1 MRIITVANQK
11 GGTGKTTTAH
21 AIITGAAARGLR
33 ALGVDFDPQCN
44 LSFMMAAKGGRPGAY
59 DLTQGKAPRL
69 VIQQTAH
76 GDIIPGQ
83 MEVALIDKG
92 GQLAHALRPVTGAYD
107 VTVID
112 SAPTLGAALGNAL
125 EAATDILIPL
135 QADPLSLR
143 GLVQI
148 VEAAR
153 HYNPRAVML
162 GVFLMKY
169 SPRSII
175 NRNMADAIRD
185 RCHELDIPFIDAP
198 IREGVSVREAQLLQT
213 SLFEYAP
220 RSKPA
225 ADFMALLDAIQIN
238 AKGD

>member
-1 MRIITVANQK
+1 MRVITIANQK

-21 AIITGAAARGLR
+21 AILTGAADRGLR
-33 ALGVDFDPQCN
+33 ALGVDFDPQGN
-44 LSFMMAAKGGRPGAY
+44 LSFMMGAKAGPGAY
-59 DLTQGKAPRL
+59 DLTQGKPARL
-69 VIQQTAH
+69 VIQHTPH

-83 MEVALIDKG
+83 MDTALIDRG
-92 GQLAHALRPVTGAYD
+92 GQLSRALEPVKTGYD
-107 VTVID
+107 VIVID
-112 SAPTLGAALGNAL
+112 SPPTLCAALGNAL
-125 EAATDILIPL
+125 EAATDILIPM

-153 HYNPRAVML
+153 HYNPQGVIL

-169 SPRSII
+169 NPRSVI
-175 NRNMADAIRD
+175 NRNMADAIRSG
-185 RCHELDIPFIDAP
+185 CQELGIPFIEAP
-198 IREGVSVREAQLLQT
+198 VREGVSVREAQLLQT

-225 ADFMALLDAIQIN
+225 ADFAALLDAIDVR
-238 AKGD
+238 AKKGD

>member
-33 ALGVDFDPQCN
+33 VLGVDFDPQCN
-44 LSFMMAAKGGRPGAY
+44 LSYMMRAQGGRPGAY
-59 DLTQGKAPRL
+59 DLTQGKAARQ

-83 MEVALIDKG
+83 METALIDKG
-92 GQLAHALRPVTGAYD
+92 GQLARALYPVKAGYD
-107 VTVID
+107 VIVID

-125 EAATDILIPL
+125 EAATDILIPM

-143 GLVQI
+143 GLFQI

-153 HYNPRAVML
+153 HYNPRAVIL

-175 NRNMADAIRD
+175 NRNMADAIRA
-185 RCHELDIPFIDAP
+185 RCEELNVPFIDAP
-198 IREGVSVREAQLLQT
+198 VREGVSVREAQLLQT

-225 ADFMALLDAIQIN
+225 ADFMALLDAIHIN

>member
-21 AIITGAAARGLR
+21 AIITGAAARGLHV
-33 ALGVDFDPQCN
+33 LGVDFDPQGN
-44 LSFMMAAKGGRPGAY
+44 LSFMMGANMASPGAY
-59 DLTQGKAPRL
+59 DLTQGKDARQ
-69 VIQQTAH
+69 VIQHTAH
-76 GDIIPGQ
+76 GDIIPGHINI
-83 MEVALIDKG
+83 ALIDKG
-92 GQLAHALRPVTGAYD
+92 GLLARVLRPIAGAYD
-107 VTVID
+107 LVVID

-125 EAATDILIPL
+125 QAATDIIIPM

-143 GLVQI
+143 GLAQI

-153 HYNPRAVML
+153 HYNPDAALL

-175 NRNMADAIRD
+175 NRNMADAIRS
-185 RCHELDIPFIDAP
+185 RCQDLNIPYIDTP
-198 IREGVSVREAQLLQT
+198 IREGVAVREAQLTQS

-220 RSKPA
+220 KSKPA
-225 ADFMALLDAIQIN
+225 ADFAALLDAISITK
-238 AKGD
+238 KGE